1 MKNDAQKVKEEL
13 EAIDFIFNG
22 TPAAASWEEVP
33 PEIMPLSVRY
43 QEIAWGMWGSTS
55 SPTATM
61 KMNYNIIMEE
71 LPGIIDRLEGLS
83 GDLDKLDAEL
93 DKLKAPYTPG
103 RIPKM

>member
-1 MKNDAQKVKEEL
+1 MNFV
-13 EAIDFIFNG
+13 
-22 TPAAASWEEVP
+22 
-33 PEIMPLSVRY
+33 
-43 QEIAWGMWGSTS
+43 EIAWGMWGSTS